1 MVIHKFEA
9 FFKNFSLLWIK
20 NRVVGRIRAVS
31 KSMRPHFEQHRSR
44 IVGLTYFVISV
55 ILGLFAFTLTREEA
69 IEYWE
74 RTFLPSERV
83 IRFALGSRGLK
94 AASEGHPLQRGLR
107 ALPSSL
113 DEKGS
118 IWLSADP
125 IWVAAFLSSHSDSE
139 VQPVV
144 YCLDRKMCKNCLED
158 CRIPPKNW
166 QPMGRGWRAMD
177 KVIDQIDGDLRLRKE
192 IKGGLSVKTRR
203 DPREILY

>member
-1 MVIHKFEA
+1 MVVHKFGA

-20 NRVVGRIRAVS
+20 NRAVGRIRALS
-31 KSMRPHFEQHRSR
+31 KDIRPHLGPHRSR
-44 IVGLTYFVISV
+44 IVGLTYFMVSI

-83 IRFALGSRGLK
+83 IRFALGSRGLR
-94 AASEGHPLQRGLR
+94 AAREGHPLQRGLR

-118 IWLSADP
+118 IWVSADP
-125 IWVAAFLSSHSDSE
+125 IWVAAFLPSHSDSD

-144 YCLDRKMCKNCLED
+144 YCLDLKMCKNCPED

-192 IKGGLSVKTRR
+192 KIGAPWVKIRR